1 MIEAGLLLEKRWGTP
16 ADVGSAVCL
25 LANGELPYATGSV
38 LVVDG
43 GLTLQR
49 L

>member
-1 MIEAGLLLEKRWGTP
+1 MLIRG
-16 ADVGSAVCL
+16 D
-25 LANGELPYATGSV
+25 LPYATGSV